1 MGSRVVAE
9 VPPGGWVWASLKGS
23 PAYDIRTGVVVSQ
36 VAPGPP
42 MQVAVFSDIHA
53 NQAALEA
60 VLRDADEVGVD
71 ELWCLG
77 DVIGYGASP
86 DECVELVRERCDACL
101 VGNHDLAVLDE
112 LDTSTFSSA
121 AAAAVEW
128 TAENASAESLD
139 FLRGL
144 EPSDASHAAA
154 LYHASPRDPVWEY
167 VLWPEQAAECL
178 VVQDRRVS
186 FIGHSHVALF
196 FSAEEAESDSSRPP
210 EARGWQAGAGTRL
223 EIDEGRWLI
232 NPGSV
237 GQPRDGDPRA
247 AWLELDTDSWQATY
261 HRVDYE
267 IERAAEAIERAG
279 LPEHLAKRLFVGR

>member
-1 MGSRVVAE
+1 MR
-9 VPPGGWVWASLKGS
+9 
-23 PAYDIRTGVVVSQ
+23 I
-36 VAPGPP
+36 
-42 MQVAVFSDIHA
+42 AVFSDIHA
-53 NQAALEA
+53 NLPALEA

-77 DVIGYGASP
+77 DVVGYGADP
-86 DECVELVRERCDACL
+86 DGCVELVRERADVCL
-101 VGNHDLAVLDE
+101 VGNHDLAVLDR

-128 TAENASAESLD
+128 TAKNSSRRSLK
-139 FLRGL
+139 FLGGL
-144 EPSDASHAAA
+144 EPADTSRAAA

-178 VVQDRRVS
+178 LVQDRRVS

-196 FSAEEAESDSSRPP
+196 FSAEEPEKGSERPP

-223 EIDEGRWLI
+223 EIDDGRWLI

-247 AWLELDTDSWQATY
+247 AWLELDTESWHATY
-261 HRVDYE
+261 HRVEYE